1 MYNSAHFKEEDQL
14 LVVEFMKQHPFAMLI
29 GNKNGRAFATQV
41 PLMIEER
48 DGKLFLLG
56 HFNRKQD
63 HQLVFEENAEALV
76 IFTGAHAYVSATWY
90 ENPQNASTWNYS
102 AVHVR
107 GSLSFLNEEGL
118 IDALRKLSLQFE
130 NYNRQSVTVYDN
142 LPEAD
147 VVKMLK
153 AIVGFEIEIASI
165 DHVFKLSQNKD
176 EKSYSTIITKLKE
189 RGGEA
194 AAVAKTMEERKDKV
208 FKK

>member
-1 MYNSAHFKEEDQL
+1 MYNSAHFKEEDQQ
-14 LVVEFMKQHPFAMLI
+14 LVIEFMKQHPFAMLI
-29 GNKNGRAFATQV
+29 GNKNGRAVATQV
-41 PLMIEER
+41 PLMIGER
-48 DGKLFLLG
+48 DGKLFLIG
-56 HFNRKQD
+56 HLNRKQD
-63 HQLVFEENAEALV
+63 HQLVFEENADALV
-76 IFTGAHAYVSATWY
+76 IFTGAHAYVSAAWY
-90 ENPQNASTWNYS
+90 ENPQDASTWNYS

-142 LPEAD
+142 LPKAD

-176 EKSYSTIITKLKE
+176 EKSYSTIIAKLKE